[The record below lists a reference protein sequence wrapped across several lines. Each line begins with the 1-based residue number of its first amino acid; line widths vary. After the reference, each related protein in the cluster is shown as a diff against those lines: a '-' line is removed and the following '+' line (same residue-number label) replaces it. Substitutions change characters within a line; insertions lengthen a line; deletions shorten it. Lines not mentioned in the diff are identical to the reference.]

1 MLFSEHWQRYR
12 QAHWTVRMNY
22 RNRVV
27 GFPFAAAMAWA
38 HLRFEPVHPLLWVL
52 LFICFLVVPHLEF
65 ARASASEH
73 PPQAEIDHFKL
84 DAVMFGFWSAILHFP
99 PMVTLAL
106 ALPAVLNPIYFRGA
120 RGLVDGVMAY
130 GVGIVLAW
138 PVTGWV
144 IEHHHD
150 DMAEGLALFAL
161 VGYLIFAAIDG
172 YRRAMRLKETQ
183 RDLQASQQRLQ
194 EQFNKLQRLHLQVQE
209 QAQRD
214 PLTGVPNRY
223 FLNEAMGTEIAR
235 HLRQGKHLVL
245 MVLDLDHFKN
255 INDTLGHQAGDDVL
269 TGFAA
274 LLKRRF
280 RASDLIS
287 RYGGEEFV
295 VVLTDTDVQESES
308 VAAGF
313 VKQVAESTFTSSA
326 GPVAVTVSV
335 GLSVLPEHGK
345 TFGELFFMA
354 DQALYQAKREGRNRV
369 CVATGSPPGH

>member
-1 MLFSEHWQRYR
+1 MVLSEHWQRYR
-12 QAHWTVRMNY
+12 QAHWAVRMNY

-27 GFPFAAAMAWA
+27 GFPVAAAMVWA
-38 HLRFEPVHPLLWVL
+38 HLSHENIHPVLWVL
-52 LFICFLVVPHLEF
+52 LAICFFIVPHLEF
-65 ARASASEH
+65 ARAGAAER
-73 PPQAEIDHFKL
+73 PPQAEVDHFKL
-84 DAVMFGFWSAILHFP
+84 DAVMFGFWSAMTHFP
-99 PMVTLAL
+99 PTVTLTL
-106 ALPAVLNPIYFRGA
+106 LLPAILNPIYFRGP
-120 RGLVDGVMAY
+120 RGLVDGLTAY
-130 GVGIVLAW
+130 AAGVILSW
-138 PVTGWV
+138 PLTGWA

-150 DMAEGLALFAL
+150 DLAEALGLGGL
-161 VGYLIFAAIDG
+161 VGYLVFAAIDG
-172 YRRAMRLKETQ
+172 YRRAVRLKQTQ
-183 RDLQASQQRLQ
+183 RELQASRETLQ

-245 MVLDLDHFKN
+245 MVLDLDHFKR

-295 VVLTDTDVQESES
+295 VVLTDTDVQESAAVAS
-308 VAAGF
+308 GFVTQVAATPF
-313 VKQVAESTFTSSA
+313 ATSA
-326 GPVAVTVSV
+326 GPVSVTVSV

-345 TFGELFFMA
+345 TFSELFFRA

-369 CVATGSPPGH
+369 VCASDSNAT

>member
-1 MLFSEHWQRYR
+1 MGFAEHWERYR

-22 RNRVV
+22 RNRVI
-27 GFPFAAAMAWA
+27 GMPIAAAMVWA
-38 HLRFEPVHPLLWVL
+38 HRSHEATHPLVWVL
-52 LFICFLVVPHLEF
+52 LFLCFFVMPHLQF
-65 ARASASEH
+65 ARSIRAERPA
-73 PPQAEIDHFKL
+73 QAEIGHFKI
-84 DAVMFGFWSAILHFP
+84 DAVMFGFWSAMTHFP
-99 PMVTLAL
+99 PWVTLAM

-120 RGLVDGVMAY
+120 AGLVDGVLAY
-130 GVGIVLAW
+130 VAGMVLAW
-138 PVTGWV
+138 PLSGWIV
-144 IEHHHD
+144 EHHHD
-150 DMAEGLALFAL
+150 DLSEWLALIGL
-161 VGYLIFAAIDG
+161 TGYLVFAALDG
-172 YRRAMRLKETQ
+172 YGRAMRLRKTQ
-183 RDLQASQQRLQ
+183 KDLQDSRATLQ

-235 HLRQGKHLVL
+235 HLRQGRHLVL

-269 TGFAA
+269 TGFAS

-295 VVLTDTDVQESES
+295 VVLTDTDVQESAA
-308 VAAGF
+308 VASGF
-313 VKQVAESTFTSSA
+313 VKQVAATPFNSSA
-326 GPVAVTVSV
+326 GPVSVTVSV
-335 GLSVLPEHGK
+335 GLSVLPEHGT
-345 TFGELFFMA
+345 TFSELFFRA

-369 CVATGSPPGH
+369 VCASDSTA